1 MPGNQNV
8 KTELRLMLSIK
19 SYWQNTAAVYISEFR
34 EMSYRAAHRFF
45 LLQSFYSV
53 HFVSDQPLECLMVFK
68 HQKNEVHVAI
78 L

>member
-45 LLQSFYSV
+45 YCNLFIPY
-53 HFVSDQPLECLMVFK
+53 
-68 HQKNEVHVAI
+68 I
-78 L
+78 LFQINL

>member
-19 SYWQNTAAVYISEFR
+19 SYWQNTAAVYIPEFR

-45 LLQSFYSV
+45 FT
-53 HFVSDQPLECLMVFK
+53 
-68 HQKNEVHVAI
+68 AI
-78 L
+78 FLFRTFCFRSTFRMLDGL